1 MFNLCFYVN
10 RVNKCVAAIY
20 TRTLHFEDFYCKFR
34 TPATFRC
41 TTTTIGGTTT
51 GPPPPQGWCTSSTS
65 CLYGAAI
72 TILSCKKEWLGRDF
86 GFVPLSLTLEE
97 GDESWRL
104 TRQERRQGIGG
115 RAARKKRDATPKKN
129 LKNSLNQAFQK
140 LPRRPIRPDTK
151 RWRPDA
157 SVGCSSCSSIY
168 TIFHHPNHLES
179 FTKVVPKTLICLGD
193 QLSSPFHIIHC
204 TFPLE
209 TSRST
214 KEQTLGDLEAK
225 RSEEEGASI
234 ILETSRAAGFHHW
247 DFLNSLFI
255 FI

>member
-1 MFNLCFYVN
+1 MCSGYLHSN
-10 RVNKCVAAIY
+10 VALWKFLLQIPNSG
-20 TRTLHFEDFYCKFR
+20 DFPMHHHHHWR
-34 TPATFRC
+34 HNHR
-41 TTTTIGGTTT
+41 TTTTPGVVHFKHQLSI
-51 GPPPPQGWCTSSTS
+51 WCSHHH
-65 CLYGAAI
+65 LIMQKG
-72 TILSCKKEWLGRDF
+72 WLGRDF

-104 TRQERRQGIGG
+104 TRQERRQGIGR
-115 RAARKKRDATPKKN
+115 RAARKKGDATPKKN
-129 LKNSLNQAFQK
+129 CKNSLNQAFQK
-140 LPRRPIRPDTK
+140 LPRRPIRPDTE

-193 QLSSPFHIIHC
+193 QLSSPFHLIHC